1 VGTVPAYIKIAEQI
15 KKEWFSGADS
25 RHGNKLPTQEE
36 LAERFKVSRSTI
48 VRSLSK
54 LVAEGYIH
62 SQQGSGVYV
71 AHKPPRGDEARR
83 IGLIVTR
90 LHAPVIVA
98 ACRGVERRARQL
110 GYQVLLASSENS
122 LAREEEL
129 VAQHLQA
136 GVQGIVL
143 YPVTRRQAEIKDD
156 YLARWSQSA
165 PVVTMDIA
173 CDAWPCSMVL
183 FDNYRLGY
191 EVTRQL
197 IRHGHRHI
205 AFMHTSP
212 DYLHTSIHDRQRG
225 WEAAMGEAGLEIPE
239 SYRGWP
245 VGVHDFFQSR
255 EDSDY
260 QEIAEDLLRLHP
272 RPDSVI
278 AWMDDVAAHLT
289 QALCQLGVRVPEE
302 VRLVGF
308 DCEPL
313 ITRLFQPLFP
323 TSRPDFVRLG
333 ELAVE
338 VLNQTILE
346 NNAARPRT
354 YYYPVPVLW
363 REPRSASMQATAVV
377 QYEETPVKA

>member
-1 VGTVPAYIKIAEQI
+1 MGTVPAYIKVAEQI
-15 KKEWFSGADS
+15 KREWFSHTDS
-25 RHGNKLPTQEE
+25 QQGNRLPTQEE

-71 AHKPPRGDEARR
+71 AQKLPRSDRVRR

-110 GYQVLLASSENS
+110 GYQVLLASSDND

-143 YPVTRRQAEIKDD
+143 YPVTRRQAQMQDD
-156 YLARWSQSA
+156 YLARWNQSV
-165 PVVTMDIA
+165 PIVTMDIA
-173 CDAWPCSMVL
+173 CDSWPCSMVL
-183 FDNYRLGY
+183 FDNFRLGY
-191 EVTRQL
+191 DVTRQL

-205 AFMHTSP
+205 AFMHTAA
-212 DYLHTSIHDRQRG
+212 DFLHTSIHDRQRG
-225 WEAAMGEAGLEIPE
+225 WEAAMEEAGLRIPDC
-239 SYRGWP
+239 YRGWP
-245 VGVHDFFQSR
+245 VSIHDFYQSR

-260 QEIAEDLLRLHP
+260 QKIAEDLLQLHP
-272 RPDSVI
+272 RPDAII
-278 AWMDDVAAHLT
+278 AWMDDVAAHIT
-289 QALCQLGVRVPEE
+289 QSLCHLGVRVPEE
-302 VRLVGF
+302 IRLVGF

-338 VLNQTILE
+338 VLNRTIVSGD
-346 NNAARPRT
+346 AARPRT

-363 REPRSASMQATAVV
+363 REPCTAPAPVTAVV
-377 QYEETPVKA
+377 QMEEIPVEA

>member
-1 VGTVPAYIKIAEQI
+1 MGTVPAYIKIAEQI
-15 KKEWFSGADS
+15 KREWFSVSDS
-25 RHGNKLPTQEE
+25 RHGNRLPTQEE
-36 LAERFKVSRSTI
+36 LAQRFNVSRSTI

-71 AHKPPRGDEARR
+71 AQKTPRGDEARR
-83 IGLIVTR
+83 ISLIVPYLR
-90 LHAPVIVA
+90 APVIIA

-110 GYQVLLASSENS
+110 GYQVLLASSEND
-122 LAREEEL
+122 LEREEEL
-129 VAQHLQA
+129 VTQHLQA

-143 YPVTRRQAEIKDD
+143 YPVTRRLSDLASD
-156 YLARWSQSA
+156 YLMRWDQSA

-183 FDNYRLGY
+183 FDNFRLGY
-191 EVTRQL
+191 DVTRQL
-197 IRHGHRHI
+197 IRHGHRNI
-205 AFMHTSP
+205 VFMHTAA
-212 DYLHTSIHDRQRG
+212 DFLHTSIHDRQRG
-225 WEAAMGEAGLEIPE
+225 WEAAMDEAGLQIPE

-245 VGVHDFFQSR
+245 IAIRDFSQSR
-255 EDSDY
+255 EDADY
-260 QEIAEDLLRLHP
+260 QKIAEDLLRLHP
-272 RPDSVI
+272 RPDAVI
-278 AWMDDVAAHLT
+278 TWMDDVAAHIT
-289 QALCQLGVRVPEE
+289 QSLCYLGIRVPEDI
-302 VRLVGF
+302 RLVGF

-338 VLNQTILE
+338 VLHQTIVAGD
-346 NNAARPRT
+346 AARPRT

-363 REPRSASMQATAVV
+363 REPRTASAQVTAVV
-377 QYEETPVKA
+377 HTEEIPVEA